1 MARKVILFRKL
12 YIFSIKYRRKIIKY
26 LTLNEEMIYNDP
38 LKIRKISNKS
48 NKFFII
54 STNNKVQ
61 NF

>member
-48 NKFFII
+48 NKIFII